1 MKENNKNQ
9 PPNTQLDKEPGKP
22 GYKPGHTAVP
32 EQEVLDEDVKAEKE
46 HEKTQL
52 KQDTDDESRKIV
64 NEQEQEQVVNNDDAA
79 TETKEPAKMAA
90 K

>member
-9 PPNTQLDKEPGKP
+9 PTPQLDKEPGKP
-22 GYKPGHTAVP
+22 GYKPGNTAMPQQDVY
-32 EQEVLDEDVKAEKE
+32 DEDVKAEQE
-46 HEKTQL
+46 HEKL
-52 KQDTDDESRKIV
+52 KQDTDDETKKIV

-79 TETKEPAKMAA
+79 TETKQPAKMAA